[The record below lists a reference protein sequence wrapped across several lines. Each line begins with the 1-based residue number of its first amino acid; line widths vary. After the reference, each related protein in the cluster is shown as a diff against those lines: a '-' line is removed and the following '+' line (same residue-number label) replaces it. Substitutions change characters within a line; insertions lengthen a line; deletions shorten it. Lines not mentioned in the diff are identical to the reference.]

1 MKKLLLLLILLV
13 TQLVI
18 SQNFNYLGGYNELGV
33 PNYLEPVNDV
43 ISASSMQLINDAL
56 PEGYPVPDFNPHYIS
71 AGYDTNIEL
80 TEDASVWVTF
90 VKEGAGYKNVLGFY
104 TYDVNDPNRR
114 QPWESEI
121 TIVFP
126 NASEAGYGG
135 GLRKGNKVKIGTF
148 PAGTGIGWVLLA
160 NAWNGSKV
168 TWGLWQVHS
177 DPDFNPERDPD
188 LRHHTVLLSDPENER
203 IYLGFED
210 IRRDY
215 GSCDQDFNDA
225 IFYVTADP
233 YTAIK
238 VQNVVNI
245 KSATDVSSANKGGL
259 ESNGKLA
266 GLIAKRN
273 FSRLKSNYNK
283 FQKASQQKFHQKHWI
298 QKGAEGI
305 NLNSLLPETGM
316 FGSESARISSPDDLM
331 GITNA
336 QAVFSA
342 DYYEGEIRVAAAL
355 LTSTKNGIYDHSKV
369 ICDRLNS
376 SSLED
381 IRTIVLRGHE
391 LVMIKMLRAS
401 GQLEYAVN
409 FSVNM
414 HGEQKLHSYW
424 NIADYPEGD
433 YLNFQVWGGDM
444 GQVSSIAGHVIDK
457 INAYE
462 TLVSDKVVG
471 RYPTVFVKRGFYED
485 SRLHLVVKNKEKDT
499 GFSINGNLRTTETSE
514 EAKFQRS
521 IALDKNYEQEIIV
534 DAGSLFDIGMQIKGN
549 NSPQPDAL
557 YLADGPWGIDYL
569 ESETRIEEFN
579 ITTDDIDAGADE
591 YRLERNV
598 AIKGSLLGTANI
610 FRSILQ
616 GDQAFDASSYKAL
629 DFSIQNNLPVEII
642 LVTEG
647 LKNWEERYRLKI
659 DTNENLVN
667 LNLKLS
673 AFSNGINHYNQEK
686 LKAVVFSIQGDY
698 AAYQDFNLNIAQV
711 TFGDVYEYPEV
722 LPTPV
727 QPGPRAVLDSVA
739 TKAYNYPNPF
749 QSHTTVVAPMDAETA
764 ELYIYDLRG
773 RKIWSQIYD
782 KKTFKRE
789 LPVELRGAAPGVYNG
804 VLIINGRHKFLLSL
818 LVKC

>member
-1 MKKLLLLLILLV
+1 MASPSL
-13 TQLVI
+13 I
-18 SQNFNYLGGYNELGV
+18 SQNFNFLGGYDELGV
-33 PNYLEPVNDV
+33 PDYLEPVNDV
-43 ISASSMQLINDAL
+43 VSNSSMQLIQEAL

-80 TEDASVWVTF
+80 TDEASVWVTF

-104 TYDVNDPNRR
+104 TYDVNDTNRR
-114 QPWESEI
+114 KPYDSEI

-126 NASEAGYGG
+126 NASEGGYGG

-160 NAWNGSKV
+160 NAWDGSKV

-177 DPDFNPERDPD
+177 DPDFNPEQDPE

-215 GSCDQDFNDA
+215 KSCDQDFNDA

-233 YTAIK
+233 YSAIK
-238 VQNVVNI
+238 VQNVADI

-266 GLIAKRN
+266 GLIAERN
-273 FSRLKSNYNK
+273 FGRLKTNYNK
-283 FQKASQQKFHQKHWI
+283 FQKASQQKFHQKYSVH
-298 QKGAEGI
+298 KGAEGI
-305 NLNSLLPETGM
+305 ELNSLLPETGM
-316 FGSESARISSPDDLM
+316 FGTESARISSPEDLM

-336 QAVFSA
+336 KAVFSA
-342 DYYEGEIRVAAAL
+342 DYYEGDKRVAAAL

-381 IRTIVLRGHE
+381 IRTIELRGHE

-433 YLNFQVWGGDM
+433 YLNFQVWGSNM

-485 SRLHLVVKNKEKDT
+485 SRLHLVVKNKEKDS
-499 GFSINGNLRTTETSE
+499 GFSIDGNLRSTETSE
-514 EAKFQRS
+514 EANFQKNL
-521 IALDKNYEQEIIV
+521 ALDGSFEQEIIV
-534 DAGSLFDIGMQIKGN
+534 DAGSLFDIGMQIQGN

-557 YLADGPWGIDYL
+557 YLADGPWGVDYL
-569 ESETRIEEFN
+569 ESETQIEEFR
-579 ITTDDIDAGADE
+579 ISTDEVTGE
-591 YRLERNV
+591 NGYRLERNV
-598 AIKGSLLGTANI
+598 SLKGNILGTANV
-610 FRSILQ
+610 FRSILP
-616 GDQAFDASSYKAL
+616 GDQAFDASAYAAL
-629 DFSIQNNLPVEII
+629 DLHIQNSMPVEII
-642 LVTEG
+642 LVTDG
-647 LKNWEERYRLKI
+647 LENWEDRFRLKI
-659 DTNENLVN
+659 EANEELKH

-673 AFSNGINHYNQEK
+673 DFANGSSKYNSEK
-686 LKAVVFSIQGDY
+686 LKAVVFSVQGNY
-698 AAYQDFNLNIAQV
+698 NSFQEFNLDIQKV
-711 TFGDVYEYPEV
+711 TFGNIVEIPEV
-722 LPTPV
+722 LPTPIPTIPETT
-727 QPGPRAVLDSVA
+727 QDSIA
-739 TKAYNYPNPF
+739 TKAYNYPNAF
-749 QSHTTVVAPMDAETA
+749 KTNTTVVVPMDAETA
-764 ELYIYDLRG
+764 ELYIYDLTG
-773 RKIWSQIYD
+773 RKIWSRTYNS
-782 KKTFKRE
+782 KTFKRE
-789 LPVELRGAAPGVYNG
+789 LPVELRGAAPGVYKG
-804 VLIINGRHKFLLSL
+804 VLILNGRHRFLLSM
-818 LVKC
+818 LVKR